1 MNIFLNLCIAIFLF
15 FPACKNVADE
25 PSNIL
30 LVKPK
35 QLYLKTDDSI
45 QFSITNATAITVIKL
60 QPNIGDLEAGNWY
73 VAPSSILTDS
83 IQISLDITDGARQT
97 SAIIT
102 LVQSDVNDTVISF
115 NNTILPLM
123 IANCNFKFCHGN
135 GSNAGKV
142 ELSAYDSVVKVV
154 NMYQPKTSLLFTSLL
169 KQDPLLR
176 MPPAGPLHAYKI
188 DYIKKWIEQGAL
200 NN

>member
-1 MNIFLNLCIAIFLF
+1 MNKFFILGIALLVL
-15 FPACKNVADE
+15 FPACKNVDDE

-45 QFSITNATAITVIKL
+45 QFSITNATGITVIKL

-154 NMYQPKTSLLFTSLL
+154 NMYQPKTSLLFTSLF
-169 KQDPLLR
+169 KQDPLRR